1 MRREIRDLTLA
12 IREASFL
19 LETDEP
25 LTASEEAYLTRLT
38 WNLAAK
44 LHAWKQRVHQSVPEC
59 CHHALPEQI
68 E

>member
-1 MRREIRDLTLA
+1 MRPEISDLTLA
-12 IREASFL
+12 IREAGFL

-25 LTASEEAYLTRLT
+25 LTTSEEAYLTQLT

-44 LHAWKQRVHQSVPEC
+44 LHSWKQRAHPVQEC